1 MSKYRYAYIIQQS
14 ITPTIWKDFFKLREG
29 QGKAD
34 AVSQLLT
41 IQSRN
46 RNNKYRIIKR
56 RYTI

>member
-34 AVSQLLT
+34 AVSQLLAFK
-41 IQSRN
+41 SRN
-46 RNNKYRIIKR
+46 IDVKFRIIKR